1 MSGKIDRLGIGNT
14 RTVRDLIRTAVALL
28 LITLLAGCASVPVMA
43 PVENPPVAEPLKP
56 VVIRERP
63 VIAFA
68 LGGGAARGFAH
79 AGVLRVLE
87 ANGIRADIVVGTSA
101 GSVAGALY
109 AGGYRGDALVAAA
122 SELEIGD
129 LADWTVPNRG
139 FISGERLQKVIN
151 DKLSNK
157 PIEALDV
164 VFVAIATDLQTG
176 NAAAFARGNTGMA
189 VRASSSVPGIFL
201 PVTIDGHD
209 YVDGGLVSQVPI
221 KIARRL
227 GADVVIA
234 VDVSRLPKHNT
245 RLNSTLDV
253 LHQALLIMSQAI
265 VDAEAG
271 DADVMIRP
279 DVSDISLV
287 GFDQRP
293 SAIAAGE
300 RAALASVARI
310 KEIVGQKARR

>member
-14 RTVRDLIRTAVALL
+14 RTVRDLIRTAAALL
-28 LITLLAGCASVPVMA
+28 LITLLAGCAGVPVMA

-87 ANGIRADIVVGTSA
+87 AHGIRADIVVGTSA

-109 AGGYRGDALVAAA
+109 AGGYRGDALLAAA

-176 NAAAFARGNTGMA
+176 TATAFTRGNTGMA